1 MFNTIRKTVKALL
14 SDKRGE
20 DLTQVSSGLSKAA
33 LGVIAASTIAAVAA
47 GTNALNNTA
56 NNTTDTAAK
65 KVSAPIGAQAET
77 TQQSQAPYKM

>member
-1 MFNTIRKTVKALL
+1 MLKTIKKTVKALL

-20 DLTQVSSGLSKAA
+20 DLAEVSSGLSKAA
-33 LGVIAASTIAAVAA
+33 KGVIAASTIAAVAA

-65 KVSAPIGAQAET
+65 KVSAPIGATADQ
-77 TQQSQAPYKM
+77 TQKSKAPYEM